1 MVKTITVGRA
11 TNNDKQINNNDI
23 SGQHA
28 RITDLGNGEY
38 KIEDLD
44 STNGTYVNGYR
55 IKTATVSVNDQVR
68 LSADMVVSIPEL
80 FNKVQKQEVSQKVK
94 SNPKDYVN
102 EFAKLERVYENYK
115 KKKRKL
121 KKAHNN
127 KQSLLRT
134 GLVAV
139 PIVIGVV
146 TKQHG
151 ISGLSILLAG
161 GAQFLVSDEKFL
173 DTLEELDNDFKIRY
187 VCPNHDCSQSLAYNS
202 WTVWHNQGECPRCK
216 AVFNKNKL

>member
-80 FNKVQKQEVSQKVK
+80 FGKVQEQEVSQKVK
-94 SNPKDYVN
+94 TNPKDYVN
-102 EFAKLERVYENYK
+102 EFAKLEKVYRNFI

-121 KKAHNN
+121 KKAHSN
-127 KQSLLRT
+127 KQSLYLM
-134 GLVAV
+134 VAV
-139 PIVIGVV
+139 SIPVIIGLII
-146 TKQHG
+146 KQQFM
-151 ISGLSILLAG
+151 SLFSLLFARV
-161 GAQFLVSDEKFL
+161 AQSLVSDEKFL
-173 DTLEELDNDFKIRY
+173 DTLEELDNDFKIRF
-187 VCPNHDCSQSLAYNS
+187 VCPNHDCPQSLAYNS